1 VADKTTVLGKLMRGL
16 RDRSKRDPST
26 SRADFFAGAKK
37 KKKRRPASVGMT
49 VALSEMTVG
58 CLMAVCCT
66 LVGFNGCVLQVGCLT
81 AMRCG
86 LVA

>member
-1 VADKTTVLGKLMRGL
+1 MKLRRGL

-49 VALSEMTVG
+49 VG
-58 CLMAVCCT
+58 CLMVVCCR
-66 LVGFNGCVLQVGCLT
+66 LVGLNSCVLRV
-81 AMRCG
+81 
-86 LVA
+86 VAYGRALRVVA